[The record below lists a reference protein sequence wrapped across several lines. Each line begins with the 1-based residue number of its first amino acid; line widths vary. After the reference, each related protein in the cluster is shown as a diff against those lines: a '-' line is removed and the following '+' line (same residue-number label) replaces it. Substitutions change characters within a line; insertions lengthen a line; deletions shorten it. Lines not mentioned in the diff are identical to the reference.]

1 MEKIYKKIIF
11 ESKKTDL
18 FLFKKSRINKLKKA
32 KNSVIAIPATND
44 IGINNKTNLTFLRSY
59 DIIKQYYL
67 IHFEIVF
74 L

>member
-1 MEKIYKKIIF
+1 MYKKIIF

-18 FLFKKSRINKLKKA
+18 FLLNKSRINKLKKA

-44 IGINNKTNLTFLRSY
+44 IGINNKIKLTFLRSC
-59 DIIKQYYL
+59 DIIKRYYL